1 MEPEPLLRRPS
12 GAARGASARSTLDSY
27 LPLAWTNFARC
38 APIESLLAP
47 SEAMSPI
54 AMGPESARPLMPF
67 FSPTTCGRACFT
79 FPNITRREID
89 RRKEQ
94 LHGGKMSGADQCT
107 SIRLLQLV
115 VVSIV
120 ILSVCTDVAGFLR
133 FAPSLGLPTWAAVL
147 CVIPTKLVESSFLMF
162 GARLWRQGWL
172 GKLQSP
178 VYVAI
183 WAIAVGLSALAAY
196 GTVFNALAAADNG
209 AATRAET
216 RVILV
221 AALARTNAQLDS
233 FSKPLPRPVRTVEQ
247 DLSWAVSVAAVTRH
261 CLRRPALAARDEDC
275 KKVINLRK
283 ELAAAKDYEHLVH
296 ETARLRDQ
304 LAGISISVA
313 HDPMPRAF
321 EVTLGRV
328 LPMDGKAGIA
338 LMGTLMLCLVSAF
351 GPFGLDTLR
360 AGFVKQAPAQ
370 RADGADASIG
380 TAQRQRPLGAQVI
393 QFRSGNRPPSPG
405 SRQIRSA
412 QPLSGQTR
420 RPALGKVDHEA
431 AGAAIRAF
439 VGKLELGEQARATG
453 SQLANAYA
461 AQRWRF
467 GWPAL
472 PANVIGMHLKAAV
485 EELGGRKLKS
495 GGQVYEG
502 VCLPAA
508 WREPQAQ
515 SA

>member
-1 MEPEPLLRRPS
+1 M
-12 GAARGASARSTLDSY
+12 
-27 LPLAWTNFARC
+27 
-38 APIESLLAP
+38 
-47 SEAMSPI
+47 
-54 AMGPESARPLMPF
+54 
-67 FSPTTCGRACFT
+67 
-79 FPNITRREID
+79 
-89 RRKEQ
+89 
-94 LHGGKMSGADQCT
+94 MSGADQCT
-107 SIRLLQLV
+107 SIRWLQSV

-120 ILSVCTDVAGFLR
+120 VLSVCTDVAGFLR

-147 CVIPTKLVESSFLMF
+147 CVIPTKLVEWSFLMF

-178 VYVAI
+178 VYVVI

-196 GTVFNALAAADNG
+196 GTVFSALAAADNG
-209 AATRAET
+209 AATKAET
-216 RVILV
+216 RLNLV
-221 AALARTNAQLDS
+221 SALARTNAQLDS
-233 FSKPLPRPVRTVEQ
+233 FAKPVPRPASTVEQ
-247 DLSWAVSVAAVTRH
+247 DLSWAASVPTVTRH
-261 CLRRPALAARDEDC
+261 CLRRPRLAARDEDC
-275 KKVINLRK
+275 KKVIELRK

-296 ETARLRDQ
+296 ETARLREQ
-304 LAGISISVA
+304 LDGMSIGVA

-328 LPMDGKAGIA
+328 LPIDGKAGVA

-360 AGFVKQAPAQ
+360 GGTVKQAPAK
-370 RADGADASIG
+370 RADGSDPSIG
-380 TAQRQRPLGAQVI
+380 TAQRQHPPGAQVI
-393 QFRSGNRPPSPG
+393 QFRSSNRPPSPG

-412 QPLSGQTR
+412 QPPSGHTR
-420 RPALGKVDHEA
+420 RPAQGKVDHEA

-439 VGKLELGEQARATG
+439 VGKLELGKQARATG

-472 PANVIGMHLKAAV
+472 PANVVGMHLKAAV

-502 VCLPAA
+502 VRLPAA
-508 WREPQAQ
+508 WCESRAQ